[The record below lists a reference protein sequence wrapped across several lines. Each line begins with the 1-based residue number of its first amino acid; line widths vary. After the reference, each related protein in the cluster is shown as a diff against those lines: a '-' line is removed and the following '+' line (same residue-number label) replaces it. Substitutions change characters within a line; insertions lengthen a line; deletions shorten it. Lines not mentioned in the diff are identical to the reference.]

1 MEILSA
7 HGLPT
12 KKHIAEYVIDKSDYL
27 QSEPWDMRIGPG
39 LWGRFCM
46 VIPAEDFNLK
56 HHLYADISKLE
67 PSEYASVMKEIMAG
81 TKKGKAIISEMLEDI
96 KEEIRI
102 DEYNESMG
110 DNLFELEDLL

>member
-1 MEILSA
+1 
-7 HGLPT
+7 
-12 KKHIAEYVIDKSDYL
+12 
-27 QSEPWDMRIGPG
+27 
-39 LWGRFCM
+39 M

-96 KEEIRI
+96 KEEIKM
-102 DEYNESMG
+102 DDYNESMG
-110 DNLFELEDLL
+110 DNLFEFEDLL

>member
-1 MEILSA
+1 
-7 HGLPT
+7 
-12 KKHIAEYVIDKSDYL
+12 
-27 QSEPWDMRIGPG
+27 
-39 LWGRFCM
+39 
-46 VIPAEDFNLK
+46 
-56 HHLYADISKLE
+56 
-67 PSEYASVMKEIMAG
+67 MKEIMAG